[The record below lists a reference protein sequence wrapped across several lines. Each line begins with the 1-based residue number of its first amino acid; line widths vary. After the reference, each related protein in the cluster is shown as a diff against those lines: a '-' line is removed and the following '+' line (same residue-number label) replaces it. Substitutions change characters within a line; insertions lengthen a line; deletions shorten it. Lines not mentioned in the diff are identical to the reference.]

1 MFIDSFKQHFESVAD
16 PRQSAKVT
24 YPFFD
29 ILFGSL
35 CAVIAGAHGWFDI
48 REYLLGHHKW
58 FLELGMFKVSA
69 LESASFFPKISSSHL
84 KSITSSLDFHYDHS
98 RTC

>member
-1 MFIDSFKQHFESVAD
+1 VVETDEDGVVAI
-16 PRQSAKVT
+16 
-24 YPFFD
+24 FF
-29 ILFGSL
+29 GVEHSL
-35 CAVIAGAHGWFDI
+35 LPEAVIADELAVDPGLADPQVG
-48 REYLLGHHKW
+48 LG
-58 FLELGMFKVSA
+58 LEFVSA